1 MLPDGQRWDGLTEC
15 VPEIGVLGA
24 ATVTRPPGGV
34 DAELHQV
41 REPAKLICARR
52 RTAWKSTELVQ
63 IDLLSALGGQVF
75 VDEHFVRQFVFGI
88 VMNVLRHVA
97 VQRQKVLHVQR
108 ISSCGLRGI
117 ARN

>member
-52 RTAWKSTELVQ
+52 RTAWKSTKLVQ

-75 VDEHFVRQFVFGI
+75 VDEHFVASVR
-88 VMNVLRHVA
+88 LRYCHGCIA
-97 VQRQKVLHVQR
+97 TCRCPAAEGPACTR
-108 ISSCGLRGI
+108 ISSVAFAG
-117 ARN
+117 